1 MKLLTTNILLLL
13 CSFGVL
19 AQKADTI
26 KNKYMPTG
34 IRIGTDLIA
43 LAKIPLSDQFDGW
56 EVSADVD
63 LYKYYLTFE
72 YGNWQKTKSSVD
84 QSYSNSGNYFRVG
97 GDVNLLLKDPDRN
110 MFFVGLRYG
119 RSSFDELLTYNLS
132 DAVFG
137 NTAEVKS
144 NKGMV
149 SGWGEVTVGLRVK
162 LWRELWMGYTARLKM
177 SPSIDEGGEF
187 IVYDIPGYGLASK
200 RTYWGFNY
208 QLYWRFPVRN

>member
-1 MKLLTTNILLLL
+1 M
-13 CSFGVL
+13 GVL
-19 AQKADTI
+19 AQNADTV

-34 IRIGTDLIA
+34 VRFGTDLIA

-63 LYKYYLTFE
+63 FYKYYLTFE
-72 YGNWQKTKSSVD
+72 YGDWQKTKSSAD

-97 GDVNLLLKDPDRN
+97 ADVNLLLKDPDRN
-110 MFFVGLRYG
+110 MFFVGLRYA
-119 RSSFDELLTYNLS
+119 RSSFDELLTYNLT
-132 DAVFG
+132 DAIYG
-137 NTAEVKS
+137 NTAEMKS
-144 NKGMV
+144 NNGMV
-149 SGWGEVTVGLRVK
+149 SGWGEVTLGLRVK
-162 LWRELWMGYTARLKM
+162 LWKELWMGYTARLKM

>member
-1 MKLLTTNILLLL
+1 
-13 CSFGVL
+13 
-19 AQKADTI
+19 
-26 KNKYMPTG
+26 MPTG

>member
-1 MKLLTTNILLLL
+1 
-13 CSFGVL
+13 
-19 AQKADTI
+19 
-26 KNKYMPTG
+26 MPTG

-63 LYKYYLTFE
+63 FYKYYLTLE
-72 YGNWQKTKSSVD
+72 YGNWQRTKMSAN

-97 GDVNLLLKDPDRN
+97 ADVNLLLKDPDKN